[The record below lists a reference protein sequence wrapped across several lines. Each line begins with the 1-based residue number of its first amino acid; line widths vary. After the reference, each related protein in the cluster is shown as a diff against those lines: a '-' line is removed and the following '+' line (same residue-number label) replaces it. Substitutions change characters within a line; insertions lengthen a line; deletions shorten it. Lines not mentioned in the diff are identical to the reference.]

1 MDLIRWNDGVR
12 SLFSAGLREPK
23 MTPGTTDTHVGLEAN
38 PAGECSG
45 WSLGE
50 LRAWVAAG
58 PPYAPE
64 VLHAL
69 KRDPRTGA
77 RALYETCLLEQARVE
92 NEKQRLE
99 IMMRFERDL
108 IASGFKLIAGVDE
121 AGRGPL
127 AGPIVAAAVQL
138 SHVLPGLNDSKQLS
152 AVQRETLYAELT
164 SGEHHVGVAT
174 IGPDYIDRYGIQGAN
189 YAAMARA
196 VEALEPRPDFLLVD
210 GFEIRGCPLPQK
222 SIIKGD
228 ARSASIAAASI
239 IAKVV
244 RDRMMDEYDAQYPGY
259 GFAANKG
266 YGTREHLD
274 ALERLGPCPIH
285 RKSFSPVTDMTGT
298 ATHGNQPGTN
308 GLLF

>member
-1 MDLIRWNDGVR
+1 
-12 SLFSAGLREPK
+12 
-23 MTPGTTDTHVGLEAN
+23 MTPGTADTHVGFGAN
-38 PAGECSG
+38 PAAECATR
-45 WSLGE
+45 SLAE
-50 LRAWVAAG
+50 LRAWIAAG

-64 VLHAL
+64 TLRAL
-69 KRDPRTGA
+69 ELDPRIGA
-77 RALYETCLLEQARVE
+77 KALYETCLSEQARME
-92 NEKQRLE
+92 NERQRLE
-99 IMMRFERDL
+99 TMMRFERDL

-138 SHVLPGLNDSKQLS
+138 SNVLPGLNDSKQLS
-152 AVQRETLYAELT
+152 AAQREALYAELT

-196 VEALEPRPDFLLVD
+196 VEALDPPPDFLLVD

-259 GFAANKG
+259 GFVANKG

-274 ALERLGPCPIH
+274 ALQRLGPCPIH
-285 RKSFSPVTDMTGT
+285 RKSFSPVTTLTGT
-298 ATHGNQPGTN
+298 ATHHNQPGTN
-308 GLLF
+308 GFLF